1 MVPFES
7 LGNVSYSHS
16 IVTMA
21 LSCIISELGRK
32 SRFFHTPCIRRP
44 PPLMGSPSEY
54 CHNVWCGKKT
64 IVVCYFDGKRVLYDM
79 FSRFDRDTG
88 VLQTDGRTGI
98 CHSIVHD
105 VSRGEIGIVLASYHV
120 ICTSRGQSNYI
131 FGIPDADL
139 PVDTLMG
146 LRCTNCRQH

>member
-1 MVPFES
+1 M
-7 LGNVSYSHS
+7 
-16 IVTMA
+16 
-21 LSCIISELGRK
+21 
-32 SRFFHTPCIRRP
+32 
-44 PPLMGSPSEY
+44 
-54 CHNVWCGKKT
+54 
-64 IVVCYFDGKRVLYDM
+64 VCYFDGKRVLYDM
-79 FSRFDRDTG
+79 FSRFDRIPACCRR
-88 VLQTDGRTGI
+88 TDGQAS

-105 VSRGEIGIVLASYHV
+105 VSRGEIGIALASYHV